1 MHWQSTLW
9 HGKCCPYADC
19 LRPERSGAA
28 HSCFVVRLGSEYPS
42 VGKERD
48 WPSGCGMESSTV
60 LELALVVVLVLFNA
74 FFAGSEIAIV
84 SIRKSRVK
92 QLAEEK
98 KHPGALAILRLT
110 DNTGRF
116 LATIQVGVTLAG
128 FFASAVGAVT
138 AVQLVEMMLQG
149 VPITVISEGARPIAL
164 GTVTLAI
171 ASFTLVFG
179 ELVPKNLAVA
189 HAESI
194 SLAVARPIE
203 WASVLFSP
211 FVAVLVA
218 VTNSVLVLLGSK
230 ERAQIP
236 EMTED
241 EIRSIIEAGEE
252 EGIVEPM
259 ELKMI
264 EGVFDFG
271 DTVVRE
277 VMVPRIDI
285 VALEKSSS
293 IDDAVR
299 LFLKAGYSRIPVFDG
314 SLDNVLGVLYA
325 KDLLKHFGG
334 VVDAKQVTDLM
345 RPPYFIPETKKV
357 DELFTELQRGR
368 RHVAIVVDEYGGTA
382 GLVTLEDLLEE
393 IVGEIHDEYD
403 TFETQTVVT
412 GPGEA
417 VVTGKVSLGDLNEM
431 LDLDLESKGAYDTV
445 GGLIYATL
453 GRIPNPGDKV
463 TVDGA
468 ELTVLAVQGRRIRQ
482 VRVVRTEET

>member
-1 MHWQSTLW
+1 
-9 HGKCCPYADC
+9 
-19 LRPERSGAA
+19 
-28 HSCFVVRLGSEYPS
+28 
-42 VGKERD
+42 
-48 WPSGCGMESSTV
+48 MELTTI
-60 LELALVVVLVLFNA
+60 LELALIVVLISINA

-84 SIRKSRVK
+84 SVRKTRVK

-98 KHPGALAILRLT
+98 KHLGALAILRLT
-110 DNTGRF
+110 DNPGRF

-128 FFASAVGAVT
+128 FFASAVSAVT
-138 AVQLVEMMLQG
+138 AVRLVEQMLQE
-149 VPITVISEGARPIAL
+149 VPIAVVAQAAGPIAL
-164 GTVTLAI
+164 GLVTFAI
-171 ASFTLVFG
+171 AAFTLIFG

-189 HAESI
+189 RAESI
-194 SLAVARPIE
+194 ALAVARPIE
-203 WASVLFSP
+203 WASVVFAP

-218 VTNSVLVLLGSK
+218 ATNAVLALFGSK

-252 EGIVEPM
+252 EGVVEPM

-285 VALEKSSS
+285 VALDKNSS

-314 SLDNVLGVLYA
+314 SLDNIIGVLYA
-325 KDLLKHFGG
+325 KDLLKHYGA
-334 VVDAKQVTDLM
+334 VVEAKRATDLM
-345 RPPYFIPETKKV
+345 RPPFFVPETKKV

-368 RHVAIVVDEYGGTA
+368 RHMAIVVDEYGGTA

-403 TFETQTVVT
+403 TLETQTVIT

-417 VVTGKVSLGDLNEM
+417 VVTGKVSLGDLNEV
-431 LDLDLESKGAYDTV
+431 LDLDLESEGAYDTV
-445 GGLIYATL
+445 GGLIYAKL

-482 VRVVRTEET
+482 VRVVRTTVA

>member
-1 MHWQSTLW
+1 
-9 HGKCCPYADC
+9 
-19 LRPERSGAA
+19 
-28 HSCFVVRLGSEYPS
+28 
-42 VGKERD
+42 
-48 WPSGCGMESSTV
+48 MELTTI
-60 LELALVVVLVLFNA
+60 LELALIVVLISINA

-84 SIRKSRVK
+84 SVRKTRIK

-98 KHPGALAILRLT
+98 KHLGALAILRLT
-110 DNTGRF
+110 DNPSRF

-128 FFASAVGAVT
+128 FFASAVSAVT
-138 AVQLVEMMLQG
+138 AVTLVQQMLQ
-149 VPITVISEGARPIAL
+149 EAPIAVVAQAAGPISL
-164 GTVTLAI
+164 GLVTFAI
-171 ASFTLVFG
+171 AAFTLIFG

-189 HAESI
+189 RAESI
-194 SLAVARPIE
+194 ALAVARPIE
-203 WASVLFSP
+203 WASVVFAP

-218 VTNSVLVLLGSK
+218 ATNAVLALFGSK

-252 EGIVEPM
+252 GGVVEPM

-285 VALEKSSS
+285 VALDKDSS
-293 IDDAVR
+293 IDNAVR

-314 SLDNVLGVLYA
+314 SLDNIIGVLYA
-325 KDLLKHFGG
+325 KDLLKHYGE
-334 VVDAKQVTDLM
+334 VVEAKRVTDLM
-345 RPPYFIPETKKV
+345 RPPFFVPETKKV

-368 RHVAIVVDEYGGTA
+368 RHLAIVVDEYGGTA

-403 TFETQTVVT
+403 TLETQTVIT

-417 VVTGKVSLGDLNEM
+417 VVTGKVSLGDLNEV
-431 LDLDLESKGAYDTV
+431 LDLDLESEGAYDTV
-445 GGLIYATL
+445 GGLIYAKL

-463 TVDGA
+463 TVNGA

-482 VRVVRTEET
+482 VRVVRTLVG